1 MVGLDLPD
9 QLEHQVLKDLLALQD
24 LQDQA
29 EVVVVELLV

>member
-9 QLEHQVLKDLLALQD
+9 QLEHLDLLAQLALQD